1 MGAQKKCSLLLGTIV
16 LFLFCL
22 FISIIFIH
30 EFFIS
35 DSAKNK
41 KKNLDSILFGAILI
55 FILIIICI
63 YLLIKTLKHD
73 IKLILISKKKEE
85 NKNNIIIESDFI
97 KRTEYKFTK
106 TKIGNKK
113 ICGDKKIRKKIT
125 CITILNNN
133 KILLG
138 FSEGTIMLCLL
149 QKNYELK
156 QIFSFNKYKEKK
168 IVFICE
174 SLKYKGEFMISIKA
188 IFRPLKLLKINLDY
202 KYSLIKVLARD
213 KPYLIIKEYENK
225 NWKNV
230 FKIIAYENGQF
241 LIADRKGIYLKEKI
255 NVFNYDDSECD
266 EYQIS
271 QEYILN
277 RELNEEIYDIIKI
290 NEESFATLENK
301 DNISYLYFYKLN
313 NFKKENNYISNIIST
328 KSLSNRLC
336 YINQSLISVFDS
348 NSINF
353 VNTILKQKVKTIKL
367 DNIQKSGINLFYD
380 GSIILIKNNIINGF
394 KIPHIVKISKDS
406 MNKGKEVEYNSF
418 SFTNTMY
425 EFNNEYQKK
434 EFLNSKIKILKCLKN
449 SGIFLMANSQGKLFI
464 WEGINKNKEII
475 KLNNLY

>member
-1 MGAQKKCSLLLGTIV
+1 MGAQKKCSLLLGTII

-63 YLLIKTLKHD
+63 YLLIKTLKQD

-313 NFKKENNYISNIIST
+313 NFKKE
-328 KSLSNRLC
+328 
-336 YINQSLISVFDS
+336 
-348 NSINF
+348 
-353 VNTILKQKVKTIKL
+353 IKL